1 MYRQALLSIQEEE
14 EEAGRGGVVVEGAK
28 EKREVNV
35 AVKLGLKKMRK
46 QENFFSKLA
55 HLVYIIVAY
64 GLYIHYIQCS

>member
-46 QENFFSKLA
+46 QEKKIF
-55 HLVYIIVAY
+55 
-64 GLYIHYIQCS
+64 